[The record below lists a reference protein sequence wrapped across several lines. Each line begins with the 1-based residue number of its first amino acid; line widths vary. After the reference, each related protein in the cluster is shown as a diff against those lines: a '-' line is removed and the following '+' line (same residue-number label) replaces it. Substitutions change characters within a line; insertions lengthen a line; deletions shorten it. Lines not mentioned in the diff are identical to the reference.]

1 MNAERIHGGQSEE
14 SRAAANRK
22 IVNRLRRAP
31 GQLAAVIATG
41 EEDAPCRNTVQQLA
55 AVSKAVD
62 RAGYLLIANALT
74 ECLSHPQP
82 HGSDGPEELEKLFL
96 TLA

>member
-1 MNAERIHGGQSEE
+1 MDTEGLRGGQIEE
-14 SRAAANRK
+14 PRAAANRK
-22 IVNRLRRAP
+22 IVNRLRRAQ
-31 GQLAAVIATG
+31 GQLAAVIAAV
-41 EEDAPCRNTVQQLA
+41 EQDAPCRNTVQQLA